1 MQMLIFRTININI
14 NTSNRK
20 SVYYVCHVIK
30 SVDLLQIQPQ
40 I

>member
-1 MQMLIFRTININI
+1 MLILIFYTININI
-14 NTSNRK
+14 SNRK

>member
-1 MQMLIFRTININI
+1 MLIFCTININI

-20 SVYYVCHVIK
+20 SVYYVYHVIK

>member
-1 MQMLIFRTININI
+1 MLIFCTININI
-14 NTSNRK
+14 INISNRK
-20 SVYYVCHVIK
+20 SVHYICHGIK

>member
-1 MQMLIFRTININI
+1 MLIFCTININI
-14 NTSNRK
+14 INISNRK

>member
-1 MQMLIFRTININI
+1 MLIFRTININI
-14 NTSNRK
+14 NISNRK
-20 SVYYVCHVIK
+20 SVHYVCHVIK

>member
-1 MQMLIFRTININI
+1 MLIFHMFNINI
-14 NTSNRK
+14 SNRK
-20 SVYYVCHVIK
+20 SVHYVCHVIK

>member
-1 MQMLIFRTININI
+1 MVIFHTINI
-14 NTSNRK
+14 SNRK

>member
-1 MQMLIFRTININI
+1 MLILIFHTININI
-14 NTSNRK
+14 SNRK